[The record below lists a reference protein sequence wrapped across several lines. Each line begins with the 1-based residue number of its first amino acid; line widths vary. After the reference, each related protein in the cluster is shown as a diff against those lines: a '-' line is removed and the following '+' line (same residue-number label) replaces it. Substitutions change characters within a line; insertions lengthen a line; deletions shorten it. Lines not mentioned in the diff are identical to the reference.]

1 MTLAKL
7 FYTIVLITAPGLSFG
22 EGKVVDTP
30 YQPQKVLYDFYF
42 DHPQKINSAL
52 YWLRSLINTLG
63 EEPYSFSPE
72 ALNIKV
78 VIHGTEIVTVIK
90 KNYPKYKDAVD
101 RMRYYA
107 SLGVEF
113 KVCGLAAKD
122 YDYQPKDFQDFIQ
135 IVPSAM
141 TELAHWQNQGYALI
155 APNIMDKRF
164 SIEEIR

>member
-1 MTLAKL
+1 MTFGKL
-7 FYTIVLITAPGLSFG
+7 FYTILLIVIPGLACG

-30 YQPQKVLYDFYF
+30 YQPQKVVYDFYF

-63 EEPYSFSPE
+63 EDPYSFSPE
-72 ALNIKV
+72 ALKIKV
-78 VIHGTEIVTVIK
+78 VIHGTEIVTVTK
-90 KNYPKYKDAVD
+90 KNYPKYRDAVD

-107 SLGVEF
+107 GMGVEF
-113 KVCGLAAKD
+113 KVCGLAARD
-122 YDYQPKDFQDFIQ
+122 YGYQARDFQDFIQ

-141 TELAHWQNQGYALI
+141 TELVHWQNQGYALI
-155 APNIMDKRF
+155 APVVTEKRF

>member
-1 MTLAKL
+1 MALAKL
-7 FYTIVLITAPGLSFG
+7 FYTIIMIATSSLAYG

-30 YQPQKVLYDFYF
+30 YHPQKVVYDFYF

-135 IVPSAM
+135 IVPSAI

-155 APNIMDKRF
+155 APNIMEKRF

>member
-1 MTLAKL
+1 MTIAKL
-7 FYTIVLITAPGLSFG
+7 FYTILLIVIPGVASG
-22 EGKVVDTP
+22 EGKVIDTP
-30 YQPQKVLYDFYF
+30 YQPQKVIYDFYF

-63 EEPYSFSPE
+63 EDPYSFSPE

-78 VIHGTEIVTVIK
+78 VIHGTEIVTVVK
-90 KNYPKYKDAVD
+90 KNYPKYQDAVD

-113 KVCGLAAKD
+113 KVCGLATQD
-122 YDYQPKDFQDFIQ
+122 YGYQAKDFQDFIQ

-155 APNIMDKRF
+155 TPVVTEKRF